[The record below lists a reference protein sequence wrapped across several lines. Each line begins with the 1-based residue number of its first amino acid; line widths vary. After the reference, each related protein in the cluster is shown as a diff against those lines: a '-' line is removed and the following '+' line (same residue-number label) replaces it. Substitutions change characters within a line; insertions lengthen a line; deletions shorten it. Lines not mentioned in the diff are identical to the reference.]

1 MSSYLER
8 LKTKWGITSNFQ
20 MVIVFIVFAI
30 TGSASLFVARPVL
43 ERIGITDD
51 LNPWIR
57 VPIRIVAILP
67 LYQVMLLVIGSIFG
81 QFRFFLNLQKK
92 WWRIK

>member
-1 MSSYLER
+1 MAYVDR

-20 MVIVFIVFAI
+20 LLVVFLVFAI
-30 TGSASLFVARPVL
+30 TGSASVFVARPFL
-43 ERIGITDD
+43 EVVGITND

-57 VPIRIVAILP
+57 VPLRILAIFP
-67 LYQVMLLVIGSIFG
+67 VYQVMLLLIGGVFG